1 MTATPIEQ
9 LKREA
14 LAGLDRLDATL
25 VNMPPLLDDEPLPKI
40 VTTHVYPPIPIRTFD
55 WCAYFDGEEEDG
67 NYGYG
72 ATRAEAI
79 ADFVATCV
87 EDDRVSPAEALRLI
101 DEATNA

>member
-1 MTATPIEQ
+1 MNTENSIEQ

-25 VNMPPLLDDEPLPKI
+25 ANMPPLPKI
-40 VTTHVYPPIPIRTFD
+40 VTTHDYPPIPIRTRD
-55 WCAYFDGEEEDG
+55 WCAYFDGEEEAG

-72 ATRAEAI
+72 ATREEAI

-101 DEATNA
+101 DAACAAV